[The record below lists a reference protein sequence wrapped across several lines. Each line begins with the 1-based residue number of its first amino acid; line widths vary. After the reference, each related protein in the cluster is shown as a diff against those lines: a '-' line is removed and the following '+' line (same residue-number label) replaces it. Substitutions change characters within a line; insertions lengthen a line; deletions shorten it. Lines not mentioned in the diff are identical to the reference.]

1 MTKTKTKKDRLDNN
15 LAIYLN
21 EINCIP
27 MLSREEEEK
36 FAREAAEGNKAAR
49 DRLVNANLR
58 FVVNIAKK
66 YQGLGLPLEDLIG
79 EGNVGLLNAIGRF
92 DIDKGCHFI
101 SYAVWWIRQAIMSA
115 ICEKARMIRLPSN
128 RAAELAKIKKAGE
141 IIRKQSS
148 SEEELIEIADLLN
161 MEKTHVTDLINISQE
176 MISLDNPVSQG
187 QDSLLKDYIEDSR
200 YNSPDKDAEHILME
214 VDIENAL
221 DTLNKSEADIIR
233 CHYGIGRKPM
243 SLKEIGAMYNLSKER
258 IRQIEAKA
266 ISRLQNPKRNE
277 KLQSYV
283 A

>member
-1 MTKTKTKKDRLDNN
+1 MKKDRLDNN
-15 LAIYLN
+15 LAVYLK

-27 MLSREEEEK
+27 MLSREEEEVA
-36 FAREAAEGNKAAR
+36 AREAAEGNKAAR

-66 YQGLGLPLEDLIG
+66 YQGMGLPLEDLIG

-92 DIDKGCHFI
+92 DVDKGYHFI
-101 SYAVWWIRQAIMSA
+101 SYAVWWIRQSIMSA

-141 IIRKQSS
+141 MIKMQSS
-148 SEEELIEIADLLN
+148 TEEELMEIAGLLN
-161 MEKTHVTDLINISQE
+161 MEKTHVTELINISQE
-176 MISLDNPVSQG
+176 TLSLDNPISQG
-187 QDSLLKDYIEDSR
+187 QDLLLKDYIEDCR
-200 YNSPDKDAEHILME
+200 YNSPDKDAEHSFME
-214 VDIENAL
+214 ADIENVL

-233 CHYGIGRKPM
+233 CHYGLGRKPM

-266 ISRLQNPKRNE
+266 ISRLQNPMRNK